1 METIVEGWISVLL
14 GLILISG
21 AFLVTRRDLLALVST
36 YSIQSFLLSAVAI
49 SLYFVEKSSV
59 LIYLAILTFAS
70 KSVLIP
76 HFIRTIQ
83 KKMRIRRDLEFH
95 YLTPISSIFV
105 TLVLTLVAYFSL
117 SKALGPSSGHGGFYL
132 GAVLGVSLALMG
144 MMIIFSRRKVVT
156 KIMGYLM
163 MENGVLLFGMFLTE
177 LPFIVEA
184 MIVVDLII
192 LVLIA
197 AMLAVG
203 MDASIEEFQARL
215 NAAHKWFSAEKDGE
229 EK

>member
-1 METIVEGWISVLL
+1 LIEKHPVLL
-14 GLILISG
+14 
-21 AFLVTRRDLLALVST
+21 
-36 YSIQSFLLSAVAI
+36 
-49 SLYFVEKSSV
+49 
-59 LIYLAILTFAS
+59 YLAILTVAS
-70 KSVLIP
+70 KSLLIP
-76 HFIRTIQ
+76 YFIRTIQ
-83 KKMRIRRDLEFH
+83 RKMRIKRDLEFR

-105 TLVLTLVAYFSL
+105 TLMLTLTAYVCL
-117 SKALGPSSGHGGFYL
+117 SKALTASSAQNDFYL

-144 MMIIFSRRKVVT
+144 MMVIFSRRKVIT
-156 KIMGYLM
+156 KIVGYLM

-197 AMLAVG
+197 AILAVG

-215 NAAHKWFSAEKDGE
+215 NVAHKWFTQEKEDDE
-229 EK
+229 I